1 LDKIKA
7 IQVIEDTGLIA
18 VMRGMKPTQ
27 IAKVARA
34 LAAGGVKVLE
44 ITMNS
49 PQPLKMI
56 EEVKLLLEDSD
67 VIVGAGTVLDA
78 ESARAAILAG
88 AEFVF
93 APNLNLKVIELCKRY
108 NKLVIPGVM
117 TPTEVV
123 KAYEAGA
130 DLIKVFPANV
140 VGHEFIK
147 GIRGPLSDI
156 KVIPTG
162 GINLDN
168 AADYI
173 KAGAVAL
180 GAGGSLLDKKA
191 IENEEYEVLIER
203 ARTFIR
209 IIKEARSQ

>member
-1 LDKIKA
+1 MDKIKA

-140 VGHEFIK
+140 VGPEFIK

>member
-140 VGHEFIK
+140 VGPEFIK